1 MTELQKKSL
10 NTIELNK
17 ILDMLANEAV
27 SQKAKEMACELEPSP
42 SLYEC
47 NRLLEQVDAAV
58 RLMGA
63 YGRPYFA
70 GISDI
75 YDTVRRAEMGGLL
88 NHRELIH
95 VAQLLSCA
103 RGCKKYMEN
112 NKIGD
117 TCLDGYFTRLQ
128 GNRFLE
134 DKINNAIIS
143 EEEMSDNASSELF
156 DIRRT
161 MRRHANKV
169 KDVLNKIITSSAYS
183 KMLQENIVTIR
194 SDRYVVPIKSE
205 YKGSFP
211 GLVHDMSSSGAT
223 LFIEPLSVVEIN
235 NEIKTLASAEKKE
248 MERILYELSADVAQF
263 GASIMDDYQILCEL
277 DFIFAKGS
285 LAYKMYANRPRMI
298 EKGET
303 KIINAKH
310 PLLDRKTAVPVTI
323 TIGGEHD
330 TVIITGPNTGG
341 KTVSIKTLGLLTAMA
356 QCGLFIPAAEG
367 SVIAI
372 AKSIYAD
379 IGDEQSIE
387 QSLSTFSSHMRT
399 IVNILEE
406 ADSDS
411 LVLTDELGA
420 GTDPVEGAALAIAII
435 EYLRALGAR
444 VIATTHYA
452 ELKIYALETPGV
464 ENASCEFDVATL
476 KPTYK
481 LLFGIPGKSNAFAI
495 SEKLGL
501 PVHIVEQAKLK
512 INSQNQKFE
521 EVITRLEEK
530 RQALEG
536 NIERAEK
543 ARAEAEEKS
552 FKAQAR
558 LQGIEAERERLLA
571 GAKREA
577 HEILLR
583 ARRTAE
589 ESFDELKKLRK
600 QIESSAPAN
609 NISEVRAAMRGKFNE
624 EEGKLSTEVIRKK
637 AEKPDRPIVKGD
649 NVKVVT
655 SGIKGVVVSDPKDG
669 KIMLQVGAMKVTA
682 RLDEVELTTEKAPQ
696 QKLVSSVQVPRATAT
711 GKTELDLRGKTA
723 DEAMAELSVFMDTA
737 IRAKIPYVTIIHG
750 KGTGVLRSV
759 VHQELKNMKHIRS
772 FRLGTFGEGEAGV
785 TIVNIV

>member
-17 ILDMLANEAV
+17 ILDMLASEAV
-27 SQKAKEMACELEPSP
+27 TSRAKEKALALTPTDSV
-42 SLYEC
+42 YEC
-47 NRLLEQVDAAV
+47 DRLLNQCEDAV
-58 RLMGA
+58 KLMGV
-63 YGRPYFA
+63 YGRPYFS

-75 YDTVRRAEMGGLL
+75 TETVKRADMGGQL
-88 NHRELIH
+88 NHRELMNI
-95 VAQLLSCA
+95 AALLSAA
-103 RGCKKYMEN
+103 RGCKKYSEN
-112 NKIGD
+112 NKIGQ
-117 TCLDGYFTRLQ
+117 TCLDGYFDRLQ

-143 EEEMSDNASSELF
+143 EEEMSDNASNELF

-161 MRRHANKV
+161 MRRHEGKV
-169 KDVLNKIITSSAYS
+169 KDVLNKIITSQAYS

-211 GLVHDMSSSGAT
+211 GLVHDMSASGAT

-235 NEIKTLASAEKKE
+235 NEIKALAGAEKKE
-248 MERILYELSADVAQF
+248 MERILYELSNDVAQF
-263 GASIMDDYQILCEL
+263 GGNILDDYDILCEL
-277 DFIFAKGS
+277 DFIFAKGN
-285 LAYKMYANRPRMI
+285 LAYKMYANRPKMI

-303 KIINAKH
+303 RIVNAKH
-310 PLLDRKTAVPVTI
+310 PLLDRRTAVPITI

-356 QCGLFIPAAEG
+356 QCGLFIPAQEG

-387 QSLSTFSSHMRT
+387 QSLSTFSSHMT
-399 IVNILEE
+399 NIVSILEE

-501 PVHIVEQAKLK
+501 PAHIVEQAKLK

-530 RQALEG
+530 RQALES
-536 NIERAEK
+536 NIEKAEK

-577 HEILLR
+577 HDILVR

-589 ESFDELKKLRK
+589 ESFDEIKKLRK
-600 QIESSAPAN
+600 QVESAEVN
-609 NISEVRAAMRGKFNE
+609 VSEARAGMRGRFNE
-624 EEGKLSTEVIRKK
+624 EEKKLSDAPVRVK
-637 AEKPDRPIVKGD
+637 AEKPNRPIVKGD
-649 NVKVVT
+649 TVKVVT
-655 SGIKGVVVSDPKDG
+655 TGIKGVVLSEPKDG
-669 KIMLQVGAMKVTA
+669 KIMLQVGAMRVTA
-682 RLDEVELTTEKAPQ
+682 KLDEVELTTEKAPQ
-696 QKLVSSVQVPRATAT
+696 QKLVSSVQVPRASVAT
-711 GKTELDLRGKTA
+711 KTELDLRGKTA
-723 DEAMAELSVFMDTA
+723 DEAVSELLGFMDMA

-750 KGTGVLRSV
+750 KGTGVLRSA
-759 VHQELKNMKHIRS
+759 VHAELKKMRHIKS